1 MPRKKAET
9 IAKETRNLRLEMHQ
23 LVSEGVSESDALVK
37 LWKKSRLWPVP
48 PDELRREP
56 SADPSKKKTPK
67 MTHAGEAPKAP
78 MSDQSP

>member
-1 MPRKKAET
+1 
-9 IAKETRNLRLEMHQ
+9 MHQ
-23 LVSEGVSESDALVK
+23 LVSEGVSESDALVKILPDDNNRSTKLK

>member
-37 LWKKSRLWPVP
+37 ILPDDNNRSTKLKLWKSL
-48 PDELRREP
+48 
-56 SADPSKKKTPK
+56 
-67 MTHAGEAPKAP
+67 AG
-78 MSDQSP
+78 ST